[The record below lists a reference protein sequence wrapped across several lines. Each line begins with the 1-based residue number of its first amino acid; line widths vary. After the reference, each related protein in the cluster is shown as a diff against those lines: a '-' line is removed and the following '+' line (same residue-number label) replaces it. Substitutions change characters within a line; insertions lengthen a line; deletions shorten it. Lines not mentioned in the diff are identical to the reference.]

1 MKCNVFG
8 KFAVLALLILPALL
22 FAQQQPLPADDNPQK
37 IALVIGNSAYTGL
50 TPLANPVNDADDMAA
65 ALELI
70 GFTVEKIQNGSLE
83 QMEDAVIRLKNK
95 LGTARNSYGFLFY
108 AGHGIQSGGENYL
121 IPVDA
126 NIPSESF
133 LRNRSV
139 ALQSMLDELNDAANV
154 LNVVVLDA
162 CRDNPFGWG
171 RSGGSRGLAVVNHQ
185 PVGSIIVY
193 ATSASQQAS
202 DGRGRNGLFTS
213 QLLPNLLTP
222 GLEVGEVFRRTGA
235 DVSQASGLSQV
246 PAIYN
251 QFFGTAYLGSPPADY
266 DPTAAYVPGSARPAP
281 LPSPASATKSP
292 SGNFARLWTV
302 GASVGTALADPRLVA
317 TVRGT
322 IAPVSHLFIEPGLDI
337 GLISGDREAGYFH
350 IYPYVHA
357 AFYYPFGR
365 SGVYACAGGGY
376 LIGRYN
382 FPEGKE
388 PVNTFIIDAAVG
400 GNILSIIDVSYTFK
414 TNFKNIGHK
423 VSLGYTYRFK

>member
-1 MKCNVFG
+1 ME
-8 KFAVLALLILPALL
+8 AVLKKSHIICLLISGMFLFPAFLY
-22 FAQQQPLPADDNPQK
+22 AQEQSETPK
-37 IALVIGNSAYTGL
+37 YALVIGNGAYTSL

-70 GFTVEKIQNGSLE
+70 GFSVEKVLNGSLE
-83 QMEDAVIRLKNK
+83 QMENAVLRLKSK

-121 IPVDA
+121 IPVEA

-139 ALQSMLDELNDAANV
+139 ALQSMLDELNDAANI

-171 RSGGSRGLAVVNHQ
+171 RSGSRGLAVVNHQ

-235 DVSQASGLSQV
+235 DVSEASGLMQV

-266 DPTAAYVPGSARPAP
+266 DPTAAYVPGSARPTP
-281 LPSPASATKSP
+281 LPSPGAAGKSP
-292 SGNFARLWTV
+292 SGNLARLWTV
-302 GASVGTALADPRLVA
+302 GASVGSALADPRLVA

-322 IAPVSHLFIEPGLDI
+322 IAPVPHLFIEPGIDI
-337 GLISGDREAGYFH
+337 GLLSGDRETGYFH
-350 IYPYVHA
+350 VYPYVHA
-357 AFYYPFGR
+357 AYYYPFGR
-365 SGVYACAGGGY
+365 SGIYAGAGGGY

-388 PVNTFIIDAAVG
+388 PVNTFIIDATVG
-400 GNILSIIDVSYTFK
+400 GNIFSIIDVSYTFK

-423 VSLGYTYRFK
+423 VSVGYTYRFK